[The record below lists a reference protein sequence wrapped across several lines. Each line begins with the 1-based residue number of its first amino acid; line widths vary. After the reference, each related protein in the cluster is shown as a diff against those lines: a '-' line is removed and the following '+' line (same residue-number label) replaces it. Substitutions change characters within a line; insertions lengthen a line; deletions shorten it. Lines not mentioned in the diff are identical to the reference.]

1 MRFSFYNAEKISVVQ
16 ICFFFGANDTDLYT
30 VMFIAMM
37 KSSTSAHVVRLF
49 TFTVKEHV
57 EMGCNVEDMN
67 DAEIEYKHDVLYMA
81 AHELKVALSYFIQ
94 KVRDEMDAPG
104 KADNIS
110 SVEVLGDQDPAEDM
124 LDKMLDNL
132 HGMAK
137 ILVMIIYKFT
147 SL

>member
-1 MRFSFYNAEKISVVQ
+1 M
-16 ICFFFGANDTDLYT
+16 
-30 VMFIAMM
+30 MFIAMM
-37 KSSTSAHVVRLF
+37 KSSTSRHVVRLF

-57 EMGCNVEDMN
+57 EMGCNVEDMS

-104 KADNIS
+104 KADNVS

>member
-1 MRFSFYNAEKISVVQ
+1 M
-16 ICFFFGANDTDLYT
+16 
-30 VMFIAMM
+30 MFLAMM
-37 KSSTSAHVVRLF
+37 KSSTSRHAVRLF
-49 TFTVKEHV
+49 AFTVKEHV
-57 EMGCNVEDMN
+57 EMGCNVEDMS

-137 ILVMIIYKFT
+137 ILVMII
-147 SL
+147 